1 MSFYELPKTVD
12 LTLFN
17 LSPGKG
23 PLLNTVLTSLPG
35 FDGRTDW
42 MLTGKLQNS
51 SRGTSWKLTRNTEK
65 SNFWLYSNLLSYEN

>member
-23 PLLNTVLTSLPG
+23 PLLNTILTSLPG
-35 FDGRTDW
+35 FDGRTD
-42 MLTGKLQNS
+42 
-51 SRGTSWKLTRNTEK
+51 
-65 SNFWLYSNLLSYEN
+65 